1 MQYILSEEEMKS
13 LLLCRK
19 YIQELYDSLEQSINI
34 DPNVKNNQTLMNN
47 YKKYKEALQYSHPF
61 V

>member
-13 LLLCRK
+13 FLLCRK
-19 YIQELYDSLEQSINI
+19 YIQELYDSLDQSINT
-34 DPNVKNNQTLMNN
+34 DSNVKNNQILMNN

-61 V
+61 I